1 MSLLVS
7 LTGCGSSKTT
17 SSSPKEKIN
26 IKDIA
31 WNVDEGIVDG
41 ERCVLLGYT
50 NNTNYTI
57 TSFELTFKE
66 KKNITEEEK
75 SKLYSEVK
83 ESCGLTDEYKNSS
96 ISMYADSNQVVS
108 KKESIS
114 NVHCCYDNY
123 YYVKNINH
131 YKLMEPDIATIKY
144 IDNNKVY
151 TEYYDFSA
159 KKYSLD
165 KETQIANQWSK
176 TELGDKIPKTN
187 AKVVEIIRDD
197 QINFTFKAYGLSRDQ
212 FNAYVEECEKRGY
225 NVDLSYVDGFYSAN
239 SKEGYNIKAMYDEDD
254 HSITAAINSPKA
266 NHE

>member
-1 MSLLVS
+1 MNKKMFIVIMSLLVS

-41 ERCVLLGYT
+41 ERCVLLDYT

-57 TSFELTFKE
+57 TGFELTFKE

-96 ISMYADSNQVVS
+96 ISMYADSNQVVN
-108 KKESIS
+108 KKESML

-144 IDNNKVY
+144 IDNNKIY
-151 TEYYDFSA
+151 AEYYDFSS

-165 KETQIANQWSK
+165 KDSQTAYQWSK
-176 TELGDKIPKTN
+176 TELGNKIPKTN

-197 QINFTFKAYGLSRDQ
+197 QINFTFEAYGLSRDQ

-225 NVDLSYVDGFYSAN
+225 NVDLSYVDGFFSAN
-239 SKEGYNIKAMYDEDD
+239 SKEGL
-254 HSITAAINSPKA
+254 
-266 NHE
+266 

>member
-1 MSLLVS
+1 MNKKIFIVIMSLLVS

-41 ERCVLLGYT
+41 ERCVLLDYT

-96 ISMYADSNQVVS
+96 ISMYTDSNQVVN

-114 NVHCCYDNY
+114 NAMV
-123 YYVKNINH
+123 
-131 YKLMEPDIATIKY
+131 
-144 IDNNKVY
+144 
-151 TEYYDFSA
+151 
-159 KKYSLD
+159 
-165 KETQIANQWSK
+165 
-176 TELGDKIPKTN
+176 
-187 AKVVEIIRDD
+187 
-197 QINFTFKAYGLSRDQ
+197 LS
-212 FNAYVEECEKRGY
+212 
-225 NVDLSYVDGFYSAN
+225 
-239 SKEGYNIKAMYDEDD
+239 
-254 HSITAAINSPKA
+254 
-266 NHE
+266 